1 METAKVTM
9 THVIDWLCYAA
20 AAVGLVLY
28 APFLLPPYAE
38 KTREGL
44 AGAGLI
50 LGLHVTLSGRVFGW
64 W

>member
-1 METAKVTM
+1 M